1 MRISHSFERPKW
13 HWVLLSHALLILSLL
28 PFQANAE
35 IQWRE
40 SSLWRSAAVLPKG
53 QHSWSARISGQK
65 VQSKFDDSGALEP
78 LGQPYEQKWQWGDL
92 LSSQQSKVAQEEIR
106 QYMKSNSISENDVA
120 ATSGFDIQ
128 REEIRFDL
136 SWAYGLTKKWMFGV
150 FVPIS
155 QVTTHIHP
163 EVHIANQPAQE
174 MTILSQK
181 QNNVRKMV
189 EGVIQQKLENQ
200 GFRNVTEERRQIIW
214 GDVSLLNQ
222 YQFVQQESFRWS
234 FQQIL
239 KMPTSRNQSL
249 SDFARI
255 TRDEGQIDLGV
266 TSLLEHNFGPTLG
279 IFGLGYVNQLPGPV
293 RVPQYNRE
301 KDQLENDVEITRDL
315 GDYFW
320 TGLEARYAFSPKW
333 KFDVAYRYFSKG
345 SDSWE
350 NGVVDENSRQQAHLA
365 RIEASYI
372 FARSYRYEIEKKWT
386 LNLQAQTTLA
396 GVNMDKSTTAGFE
409 IQTYF

>member
-1 MRISHSFERPKW
+1 M
-13 HWVLLSHALLILSLL
+13 
-28 PFQANAE
+28 
-35 IQWRE
+35 
-40 SSLWRSAAVLPKG
+40 PKG

-65 VQSKFDDSGALEP
+65 VQSKFDDSGTLEP

-106 QYMKSNSISENDVA
+106 QYMKSNAISENDVA

-163 EVHIANQPAQE
+163 EVHIASEPAQE

-222 YQFVQQESFRWS
+222 YQLMQQESFRWS
-234 FQQIL
+234 LQQIL

-255 TRDEGQIDLGV
+255 TRDEGQIDLGM
-266 TSLLEHNFGPTLG
+266 TSLLEHNFGPALG

-301 KDQLENDVEITRDL
+301 KDQREDDVEITRDL

-320 TGLEARYAFSPKW
+320 TGLEARYTFSPKW

-350 NGVVDENSRQQAHLA
+350 NGVVNENSRQQAHLA
-365 RIEASYI
+365 RVEASYI

>member
-1 MRISHSFERPKW
+1 MNRQHF
-13 HWVLLSHALLILSLL
+13 VL
-28 PFQANAE
+28 
-35 IQWRE
+35 
-40 SSLWRSAAVLPKG
+40 
-53 QHSWSARISGQK
+53 
-65 VQSKFDDSGALEP
+65 
-78 LGQPYEQKWQWGDL
+78 
-92 LSSQQSKVAQEEIR
+92 
-106 QYMKSNSISENDVA
+106 
-120 ATSGFDIQ
+120 
-128 REEIRFDL
+128 
-136 SWAYGLTKKWMFGV
+136 
-150 FVPIS
+150 
-155 QVTTHIHP
+155 
-163 EVHIANQPAQE
+163 
-174 MTILSQK
+174 
-181 QNNVRKMV
+181 
-189 EGVIQQKLENQ
+189 
-200 GFRNVTEERRQIIW
+200 TEERRQIIW

>member
-1 MRISHSFERPKW
+1 M
-13 HWVLLSHALLILSLL
+13 LSHALLILSLL

-163 EVHIANQPAQE
+163 EVHIANQPAQ
-174 MTILSQK
+174 
-181 QNNVRKMV
+181 
-189 EGVIQQKLENQ
+189 
-200 GFRNVTEERRQIIW
+200 
-214 GDVSLLNQ
+214 
-222 YQFVQQESFRWS
+222 
-234 FQQIL
+234 
-239 KMPTSRNQSL
+239 
-249 SDFARI
+249 A
-255 TRDEGQIDLGV
+255 
-266 TSLLEHNFGPTLG
+266 
-279 IFGLGYVNQLPGPV
+279 
-293 RVPQYNRE
+293 
-301 KDQLENDVEITRDL
+301 
-315 GDYFW
+315 
-320 TGLEARYAFSPKW
+320 
-333 KFDVAYRYFSKG
+333 
-345 SDSWE
+345 
-350 NGVVDENSRQQAHLA
+350 
-365 RIEASYI
+365 
-372 FARSYRYEIEKKWT
+372 
-386 LNLQAQTTLA
+386 
-396 GVNMDKSTTAGFE
+396 
-409 IQTYF
+409 